1 LDGRKLPARYPL
13 REGVVVGLSQ
23 HYDLGVLFVHGIGDQ
38 QQNSTLS
45 RFGGSLQRW
54 LRRWYGVDT
63 TEPAPAPSRSPPSP
77 WSR

>member
-1 LDGRKLPARYPL
+1 
-13 REGVVVGLSQ
+13 LSQ